1 MKSASETLR
10 DKIYASISKRAAE
23 SLKTNSRCSGP
34 SASRTLE
41 TRPGSHHP
49 GSSDGSRRRA
59 RSPSNPM
66 ATASSRDF
74 PTPRSTRRQ
83 SDIPI
88 RKPCRGLCQTHR
100 LRPTARRG
108 CLPGAG
114 GRFCTEA
121 ELAAHA
127 QEGYRRGVDAARSAD
142 QQMVGL
148 RADVES
154 LGDGIFK
161 KVSELEPQILAQLR
175 DALPGLA
182 LDLAKRLLAGRR
194 AAPRDRLRLCEEALA
209 ELFPERDNLERTISP
224 RDAAFLEEL
233 KPAWLGRYPGLK
245 LRTDPALAPG
255 DCQASGSRFGLTD
268 ARQQTKL
275 TALAHSLHA
284 T

>member
-1 MKSASETLR
+1 VAFAKLIAF
-10 DKIYASISKRAAE
+10 D
-23 SLKTNSRCSGP
+23 
-34 SASRTLE
+34 
-41 TRPGSHHP
+41 RPLAG
-49 GSSDGSRRRA
+49 A
-59 RSPSNPM
+59 V
-66 ATASSRDF
+66 
-74 PTPRSTRRQ
+74 
-83 SDIPI
+83 
-88 RKPCRGLCQTHR
+88 
-100 LRPTARRG
+100 
-108 CLPGAG
+108 LPGAG

-127 QEGYRRGVDAARSAD
+127 QEGYRRGVDAARSLAD
-142 QQMVGL
+142 QQMVEF

-182 LDLAKRLLAGRR
+182 LDLAKRLLAGYE
-194 AAPRDRLRLCEEALA
+194 PPPEVVSRLCEEALA
-209 ELFPERDNLERTISP
+209 ELFPERDNLELTISL

-255 DCQASGSRFGLTD
+255 DCQVRSRFGLTD

>member
-1 MKSASETLR
+1 MAFAKLIAF
-10 DKIYASISKRAAE
+10 D
-23 SLKTNSRCSGP
+23 
-34 SASRTLE
+34 
-41 TRPGSHHP
+41 RPLAG
-49 GSSDGSRRRA
+49 A
-59 RSPSNPM
+59 V
-66 ATASSRDF
+66 
-74 PTPRSTRRQ
+74 
-83 SDIPI
+83 
-88 RKPCRGLCQTHR
+88 
-100 LRPTARRG
+100 
-108 CLPGAG
+108 LPGAG

-127 QEGYRRGVDAARSAD
+127 QEGYRRGVDAARSLAD
-142 QQMVGL
+142 QQMVEF

-182 LDLAKRLLAGRR
+182 LDLAKRLLAGYE
-194 AAPRDRLRLCEEALA
+194 PPPEVVSRLCEEALA
-209 ELFPERDNLERTISP
+209 ELFPERDNLELTISL

-255 DCQASGSRFGLTD
+255 DCQVRSRFGLTD